1 MANELS
7 IKAFVQFLESL
18 PDLNI
23 IPEATAR
30 NLKNSSLL
38 LISSADLPEDED
50 VRTYAPDRY
59 LEGYIRNSES
69 YPSENTLQA
78 YRSRLASAVRLF
90 VEHVTGEPLT
100 ATGKESGSE
109 MLRNASANFL
119 KITHEELHQNL
130 GSTTKK
136 RKASVARKS
145 SVKDKQ
151 DDELKTFALPIPLRS
166 DLILTIDNLPTDL
179 SIDEAERIA
188 TIVKSFAVKN

>member
-1 MANELS
+1 MVNDLT

-38 LISSADLPEDED
+38 LISSAELPEDED
-50 VRTYAPDRY
+50 VRTYAPERF

-69 YPSENTLQA
+69 EPSESTLQA
-78 YRSRLASAVRLF
+78 YRSRLTSAVKLF
-90 VEHVTGEPLT
+90 VEHVTGEPLS
-100 ATGKESGSE
+100 AFGRESGSE
-109 MLRNASANFL
+109 LLKNASVNLL
-119 KITHEELHQNL
+119 KIAQDQHQENL
-130 GSTTKK
+130 GSTTKR
-136 RKASVARKS
+136 RKAPVARKP

-151 DDELKTFALPIPLRS
+151 EDELKTFALPIPLRS
-166 DLILTIDNLPTDL
+166 DLILTIENLPTDL

>member
-1 MANELS
+1 MVNDLS

-38 LISSADLPEDED
+38 LISSAELPEDED
-50 VRTYAPDRY
+50 VRTYAPERF

-69 YPSENTLQA
+69 EPSDSTLRA
-78 YRSRLASAVRLF
+78 YRSRLMSAIKLF
-90 VEHVTGEPLT
+90 VEHVTGEAMP
-100 ATGKESGSE
+100 AFGKKSGSE
-109 MLRNASANFL
+109 LLRNASVNFL
-119 KITHEELHQNL
+119 KIAHDQLQENL
-130 GSTTKK
+130 GTTTKK

-166 DLILTIDNLPTDL
+166 DLILTIENLPTDL